1 MPNVYDNWERLV
13 VATLKTE
20 NLRQLALCSSFS
32 SCSSSFSDYSQS
44 YFSGF
49 EINSHQLA
57 DVPEE
62 LVKRLLKK
70 PITSPHILEKSILLA
85 DQVILAADFAIL
97 FKRECADLK
106 SKTRTLAYLLRLQA
120 RARRHYFA
128 RRIVSYTEQV
138 LDEALAL
145 LLKCSAN
152 VLKRAFTIIP
162 TAAFPKMSSQLQS
175 SIVDVSWL
183 LKISAGYEGHIGLPP
198 FACNDPIICLI
209 LEQIAILSMGSME
222 GRSNASGLL
231 VTLFRENDRFGKLF
245 IEDGGVLPLSKL
257 MKVGALEG
265 RENAARAIGLLGND
279 PENVKKMIHT
289 DVCLVFVEVLKRG
302 PMKVQALVAWAVS
315 EFSSHYPKCQDL
327 FARLGII
334 PLLVSHLAF
343 RSKYHVAINTV
354 LLTSD
359 SGSNTAANAIEIS
372 GNGEDVE
379 NHISSPLRTEQ
390 PNLEQ
395 DVVNGTRALRGDNGF
410 IQNNLGTSNDKDVAM
425 VNPVHFLVSGASVG
439 AQEVEDP
446 VTEAYRKTMVL
457 RALRYLAKG
466 NHAICLS
473 ISKPRTLRIFAVLLK
488 NGPEEVRH
496 NLAMA
501 LMEITTVAEGNAEL
515 KSAFNPNSPACK
527 AVFDQLFMVINEAD
541 SKILTPCIKIIGN
554 LAQNFCTEGARMISP
569 LVNLLDKGEA
579 EVDSEVCATL
589 TKFICPEND
598 LHQHYSKLII
608 SVGGVH
614 HLVQLVY
621 FGEKIVKKRALTVV
635 CYIALHVPDSEDVA
649 QVNLLTVLKWAEN
662 ELWLVRDEY
671 MCTLLEGVERQLLLH
686 QSSGTPLNR

>member
-1 MPNVYDNWERLV
+1 ME
-13 VATLKTE
+13 AALKTE

-32 SCSSSFSDYSQS
+32 SSCSISDYSQNS
-44 YFSGF
+44 FSGF
-49 EINSHQLA
+49 EINSQQLA
-57 DVPEE
+57 DVPEV
-62 LVKRLLKK
+62 LVKRLLEK

-97 FKRECADLK
+97 FRRECADLK

-120 RARRHYFA
+120 RARKQYFA

-138 LDEALAL
+138 LDEALTL
-145 LLKCSAN
+145 LQKCSAN
-152 VLKRAFTIIP
+152 VLKRAFTIIRIP
-162 TAAFPKMSSQLQS
+162 SAAFPKISSQLQS

-183 LKISAGYEGHIGLPP
+183 LKISAGYEAHIGLPP

-222 GRSNASGLL
+222 DRSNASGLL

-257 MKVGALEG
+257 MKIGELQG

-279 PENVKKMIHT
+279 PENVKKMIQT
-289 DVCLVFVEVLKRG
+289 DVCLVFVEILKRG
-302 PMKVQALVAWAVS
+302 PMKVQASVAWAVS

-334 PLLVSHLAF
+334 PLLVGHLAF
-343 RSKYHVAINTV
+343 RSKYNDAINTV

-359 SGSNTAANAIEIS
+359 SSSNTAANDIQIS

-379 NHISSPLRTEQ
+379 SYISSPLRTEQ
-390 PNLEQ
+390 PNLEP
-395 DVVNGTRALRGDNGF
+395 DVVNGTRALRGNNGL
-410 IQNNLGTSNDKDVAM
+410 IQNNLGRSNDDDVAM
-425 VNPVHFLVSGASVG
+425 VNPVYFLVSGASDR
-439 AQEVEDP
+439 AQEVDDPP
-446 VTEAYRKTMVL
+446 VTLAYTKMMVL
-457 RALRYLAKG
+457 RAIRYLAKG
-466 NHAICLS
+466 NHPICVS
-473 ISKPRTLRIFAVLLK
+473 ILKPRTLRIFADLLK

-496 NLAMA
+496 KLAMA
-501 LMEITTVAEGNAEL
+501 LMEITAVAEL

-527 AVFDQLFMVINEAD
+527 AVFDQLFTVVNKAE
-541 SKILTPCIKIIGN
+541 SKILIPCIKIIGN
-554 LAQNFCTEGARMISP
+554 LAQNFGAEGTRMISP
-569 LVNLLDKGEA
+569 LVHLLDKGEA

-589 TKFICPEND
+589 TKFICLEND

-621 FGEKIVKKRALTVV
+621 FGEKIVQKRALTAV
-635 CYIALHVPDSEDVA
+635 CYIALHVPDSEDIA
-649 QVNLLTVLKWAEN
+649 QVNLLTVLKWAAN
-662 ELWLVRDEY
+662 ELWLMLDEY
-671 MCTLLEGVERQLLLH
+671 VCTLLEVVEKQLLLY
-686 QSSGTPLNR
+686 QSH

>member
-1 MPNVYDNWERLV
+1 ME
-13 VATLKTE
+13 AALKTE

-32 SCSSSFSDYSQS
+32 SSSCSFSDYSQS
-44 YFSGF
+44 SFSGF
-49 EINSHQLA
+49 EINSQQLA
-57 DVPEE
+57 DVPEG
-62 LVKRLLKK
+62 LVKRLLEK

-97 FKRECADLK
+97 FKRECADIK

-120 RARRHYFA
+120 RARKQYFA

-138 LDEALAL
+138 LDEALTL
-145 LLKCSAN
+145 LQKCSAN

-162 TAAFPKMSSQLQS
+162 SAAFPKISSQLQS

-183 LKISAGYEGHIGLPP
+183 LKISAGYEAHIGLPP

-222 GRSNASGLL
+222 DRSNASGLL

-245 IEDGGVLPLSKL
+245 IEDGGVVPLSKL
-257 MKVGALEG
+257 MKIGELQG
-265 RENAARAIGLLGND
+265 RENAARAMGLLGND
-279 PENVKKMIHT
+279 PENVKKMIQT
-289 DVCLVFVEVLKRG
+289 DVCLVFVEILKRG
-302 PMKVQALVAWAVS
+302 PMKVQASVAWAVS

-343 RSKYHVAINTV
+343 RSKYNDAINTV
-354 LLTSD
+354 LLPSD
-359 SGSNTAANAIEIS
+359 SSSNTAANYIEIS

-379 NHISSPLRTEQ
+379 SYISSPLRTVQ
-390 PNLEQ
+390 PNLEP
-395 DVVNGTRALRGDNGF
+395 DVVNGTRALRGNNGL
-410 IQNNLGTSNDKDVAM
+410 IQNNLGRSNDNDAAM
-425 VNPVHFLVSGASVG
+425 VNPVYFLVSGASDR
-439 AQEVEDP
+439 AQEVDDRP
-446 VTEAYRKTMVL
+446 VTLAYSKTMVL
-457 RALRYLAKG
+457 RAIRYLAKG
-466 NHAICLS
+466 NHPICLS
-473 ISKPRTLRIFAVLLK
+473 ILKPRTLRIFADLLK

-496 NLAMA
+496 KLAMA
-501 LMEITTVAEGNAEL
+501 LMEITAVAEGDAEL

-527 AVFDQLFMVINEAD
+527 AVFDQLFTVVNKAE
-541 SKILTPCIKIIGN
+541 SKILIPCIKIIGN
-554 LAQNFCTEGARMISP
+554 LAQNFGAEGTRMISP
-569 LVNLLDKGEA
+569 LVNLLEKGES

-621 FGEKIVKKRALTVV
+621 FGEKIVKKRALTAV
-635 CYIALHVPDSEDVA
+635 CYIALHVPDSKDIA
-649 QVNLLTVLKWAEN
+649 QVNLRTVLKWAAN
-662 ELWLVRDEY
+662 ELWLMLDEY
-671 MCTLLEGVERQLLLH
+671 VCTLLEVVEKQLLLY
-686 QSSGTPLNR
+686 QSSRHH